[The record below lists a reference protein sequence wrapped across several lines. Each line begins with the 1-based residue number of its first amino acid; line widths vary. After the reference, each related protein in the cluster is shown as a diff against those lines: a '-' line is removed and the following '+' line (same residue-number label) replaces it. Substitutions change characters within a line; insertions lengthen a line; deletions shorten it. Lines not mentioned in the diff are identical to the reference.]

1 MPAVLVIGADGMVV
15 STPADESPTPVVLDV
30 EAPAPQESTEVSEG
44 EPAKAKT
51 DDAGDSP
58 TADPSPADDEAL
70 EDEPSAEDSPATAP
84 DVEPADEVT
93 ESPEPE
99 LVEDETAPSTADELE
114 ESTSVTEPAEPGPE
128 TAESAPATEASATG
142 EEASDPKPGAISD
155 DVETDVESTNAP
167 EDEPVV
173 TESADEEASAEDAQD
188 EAEHAADE
196 AAPMSRRERRLAEQK
211 VDSDGEP
218 SAQSSAS
225 EDPGTETPSAVTS
238 FVSEPESKTGA
249 VRGLRA
255 GKPGA
260 KQRKRPMA
268 FLKAFFFMI
277 VIAAVVVGMGTV
289 LSGKE
294 DASLGQSQTELNRLA
309 AWEKTNVLVE
319 QATTLAGSG
328 SATKV
333 QDLLNQTAKDLSK
346 QAAALSDGL
355 PPNTLNATS
364 PAAAT
369 PVSVIEFVLALNAS
383 GDELLNSALSAEQ
396 AMGRVFAA
404 AGTSRVLQAQ
414 TLTSAI
420 GSAPVSSAFLPA
432 RVDFAAPKAPDCKS
446 ALEPRPGATIDS
458 ALRAAALGEQKAI
471 YAYQVATTRMS
482 EPQFSQSATLLT
494 RHEAKLKVLNEELR
508 VRCLP
513 LATTVAGFTLDGSFT
528 TTPASALAGLEA
540 ELARE
545 YADLAALST
554 APAAAA
560 AAATAAPQAAADGS
574 KTPSN
579 TTELREIS
587 VTWLLDSTQSQL
599 LWGGSLSAL
608 SGMPDA

>member
-1 MPAVLVIGADGMVV
+1 MVV
-15 STPADESPTPVVLDV
+15 SAPADESPTPVVLDV
-30 EAPAPQESTEVSEG
+30 EAPAPQDSTEVPERD
-44 EPAKAKT
+44 PAKAKT
-51 DDAGDSP
+51 DDAGDPP
-58 TADPSPADDEAL
+58 TADTSPADDAIL
-70 EDEPSAEDSPATAP
+70 EDEPSADDSPANAP

-99 LVEDETAPSTADELE
+99 LVEEETAPGTADELDLSAPVAE
-114 ESTSVTEPAEPGPE
+114 AAEPGPE
-128 TAESAPATEASATG
+128 PAESAPATEACATG
-142 EEASDPKPGAISD
+142 DEAADPKPEATNNDGEA
-155 DVETDVESTNAP
+155 DVESSNAA

-173 TESADEEASAEDAQD
+173 PESADEETSADDVHAQD
-188 EAEHAADE
+188 EAEQAADE

-218 SAQSSAS
+218 SAQSSAAEIS
-225 EDPGTETPSAVTS
+225 GTETPSVVTA

-249 VRGLRA
+249 VRGSRA

-260 KQRKRPMA
+260 KQKKRPMA

-294 DASLGQSQTELNRLA
+294 DASLGQSQTELDRQA

-319 QATTLAGSG
+319 QANTLAGSG

-333 QDLLNQTAKDLSK
+333 QDLLNQTAKDLSR

-355 PPNTLNATS
+355 PPNTSNAAS

-414 TLTSAI
+414 TLASAV

-540 ELARE
+540 ELSRE

-560 AAATAAPQAAADGS
+560 AATAAPQAAADGS
-574 KTPSN
+574 KTLSN